1 MDTIG
6 TAWMGAGFFAFV
18 LADVAKIP
26 VFLAL
31 GVVVLLIAVVVNAMQ
46 AEHARE
52 FAQSAGEDPLRAEPR
67 ALRAAL
73 APREAAR

>member
-6 TAWMGAGFFAFV
+6 TPGMWAGFFAFV
-18 LADVAKIP
+18 LADVAQMP
-26 VFLAL
+26 MFLAL
-31 GVVVLLIAVVVNAMQ
+31 GVVVLLIAVLVNAMQ

-52 FAQSAGEDPLRAEPR
+52 FAQSAGEDPLRA
-67 ALRAAL
+67 AL